1 MAEKGTIFE
10 QIKEKMDEM
19 IMGRRYLISEM
30 GKLKVTVDKMAAS
43 IPNVGDLEKWLGE
56 VKNAVSSMS
65 QLGPLMNSL
74 ADSAGSIQRMDASVN
89 KIEKSILGMT
99 DLSGISTQISQSAQK
114 IGGLSQ
120 SIIDMQTSIR
130 GLEELKEGFEAALG
144 IMGELKITMGGLKTT
159 MDTLTGSFEGIAGL
173 ADLGKLAK
181 TLKPSIDELRETMSS
196 VSGLK
201 GTLDDIRKSA
211 QSMGDLKLIIPELK
225 ASMGEIRTTVSSLK
239 SGVGVQVG
247 TVAPPPV
254 SVGKPVGVR
263 PIAKPISTPL
273 STSETPKTITGVA
286 PIQTGG
292 IRPSTEPLKAGRV
305 GLTAKPIGDSK
316 SKGKTPP
323 IVTEVFDLIVQRAER
338 GETAI
343 ALAKLL
349 ENGRD
354 TISKSWKW
362 HPTLYEVGTFARK
375 LRKYP
380 EGKQADESVIKVLF
394 QKIEEW
400 KTKMVDEK

>member
-30 GKLKVTVDKMAAS
+30 GKLKVSVDKMAGS
-43 IPNVGDLEKWLGE
+43 LPNVGDLEKWLGE

-74 ADSAGSIQRMDASVN
+74 ADSAGAIQRMDASMS
-89 KIEKSILGMT
+89 KIEKAMTGMT
-99 DLSGISTQISQSAQK
+99 DLSGISSQISQSAQK

-120 SIIDMQTSIR
+120 SIIDMQASIR

-159 MDTLTGSFEGIAGL
+159 MDTLSGSFEGIAGL

-196 VSGLK
+196 VSSLK

-225 ASMGEIRTTVSSLK
+225 AAMGEIRTTVSSLK
-239 SGVGVQVG
+239 SGVGAQVG
-247 TVAPPPV
+247 TVTPPPI

-263 PIAKPISTPL
+263 PIAKPISAP
-273 STSETPKTITGVA
+273 SAPKTITGVA
-286 PIQTGG
+286 PIKTGTV
-292 IRPSTEPLKAGRV
+292 RPSTEPLKAGRV
-305 GLTAKPIGDSK
+305 GLVKKGDQPGKSK
-316 SKGKTPP
+316 KGKTPP
-323 IVTEVFDLIVQRAER
+323 IVTEVFDLLVQRAER

-380 EGKQADESVIKVLF
+380 EGKQADETVLKVLF